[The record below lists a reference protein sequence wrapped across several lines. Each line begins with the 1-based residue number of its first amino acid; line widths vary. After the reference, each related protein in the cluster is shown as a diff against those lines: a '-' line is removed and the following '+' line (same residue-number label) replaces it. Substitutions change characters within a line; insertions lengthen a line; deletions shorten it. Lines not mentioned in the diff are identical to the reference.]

1 MGIHNDGTTTDLS
14 AVPNLTSVVPRLLNH
29 EDFAGNLLKQTK
41 LAFFHGV
48 VINIYIVYKLQ
59 RRNNNNADM
68 TLENPLFGAVKITKN
83 VDTSKYQYSGYGI
96 FFDSGGIFPLV
107 II

>member
-1 MGIHNDGTTTDLS
+1 
-14 AVPNLTSVVPRLLNH
+14 
-29 EDFAGNLLKQTK
+29 
-41 LAFFHGV
+41 
-48 VINIYIVYKLQ
+48 
-59 RRNNNNADM
+59 M